1 MYLKTHYGSGYH
13 LTITK
18 DVTGGYGHGKTYCS
32 AHDVLDFLLNYTP
45 NAKLLEN
52 IGTEMT
58 FIIPM
63 YGEMPGSLMTM
74 ILQSLEK
81 HKRQLCIDKYG
92 ISFTTLEEVSNTQ
105 CGMFFI

>member
-18 DVTGGYGHGKTYCS
+18 DVPGGYGLGKTYCS
-32 AHDVLDFLLNYTP
+32 ALDVLDFLLKYTP

-58 FIIPM
+58 FIIPI
-63 YGEMPGSLMTM
+63 YGEMPGALMTT
-74 ILQSLEK
+74 ILHSLEK

-92 ISFTTLEEVSNTQ
+92 ISFTTLEEVRVTSE
-105 CGMFFI
+105 G